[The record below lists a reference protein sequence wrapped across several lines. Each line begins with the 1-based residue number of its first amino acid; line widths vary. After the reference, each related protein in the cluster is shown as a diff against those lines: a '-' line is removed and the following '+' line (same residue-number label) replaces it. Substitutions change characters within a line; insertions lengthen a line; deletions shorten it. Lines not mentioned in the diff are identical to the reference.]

1 MGTFRNG
8 DVRESFGLTPRRKV
22 QDSRGW
28 VKQQEED
35 EDEDEEEEEEEPT
48 TPNTIALQPEGLD
61 LTWVITF
68 VMQVLNQLFF
78 FFFFFSIHLGR
89 GRDYVITFGLGWWCL
104 KMRWTHIVGGCGN
117 YVNIVDETWLAR

>member
-35 EDEDEEEEEEEPT
+35 EDEEEEQQPT

-61 LTWVITF
+61 LTSVITF

-78 FFFFFSIHLGR
+78 FFFFFSFHLGR
-89 GRDYVITFGLGWWCL
+89 GRDYVITFGPG
-104 KMRWTHIVGGCGN
+104 
-117 YVNIVDETWLAR
+117 